1 MPLRTSTTDTPVPL
15 LPLQA
20 QGAARQPAN
29 ASSGP
34 AGASSYTPFAFAAPT
49 VYLDV
54 SIAPGATR
62 VTSVVDYV
70 PLHSSSSRPCQ
81 QLQLRGE
88 DLELVELCLDGER
101 SRTEAG

>member
-1 MPLRTSTTDTPVPL
+1 MPL

-29 ASSGP
+29 
-34 AGASSYTPFAFAAPT
+34 SYTPFPFAVPT
-49 VYLDV
+49 VCLDV

-70 PLHSSSSRPCQ
+70 PEGSSSSRPCQ

-101 SRTEAG
+101 RVRTEAG